1 MNFNTNIPDLSDLK
15 KIYDENGYNHIPEL
29 FSKSDM
35 ELINKEFDR
44 YIKDCVP
51 KMKEGE
57 VYYVDKTNKDTLMQ
71 MQKLEEYDDFF
82 YDLFH
87 NSKIKELA
95 ANALGEDVI
104 PRAMEYFNK
113 PPGKSN
119 PTPPHQDGYYF
130 NLDNDKAV
138 TGWLAL
144 EDVDDENGCIHY
156 VKGSHKYEGYRPHGK
171 SEILGFSKGVTDFGT
186 EEDKKNTVKFE
197 GKAGMFLMHHAKI
210 IHFADPNKSKTRSRR
225 AFGFVYHGVSAKH
238 DKQKEKMEQEQLKA
252 ELKSKNKFGKTI
264 TLKLKTSKF
273 RTITR
278 SKTIKAPTQ
287 LADVIYRVAF
297 ELLIPNSRGTYRL
310 MGVGLSSLSDNIGS
324 VETDFLDDH
333 DIKQEKLEKT
343 IDQIRE
349 KVGANAIGKGRG
361 FNLEQPIKKK

>member
-1 MNFNTNIPDLSDLK
+1 MNFNSNIPDLGDLK
-15 KIYDENGYNHIPEL
+15 NIYDENGYNHIPEL

-57 VYYVDKTNKDTLMQ
+57 VYYVDKENKDTLMQ
-71 MQKLEEYDDFF
+71 MQMLEEYDAFF
-82 YDLFH
+82 HDLFH

-144 EDVDDENGCIHY
+144 EDVDDEN
-156 VKGSHKYEGYRPHGK
+156 
-171 SEILGFSKGVTDFGT
+171 
-186 EEDKKNTVKFE
+186 NTVKFE

-252 ELKSKNKFGKTI
+252 ELKSKNK
-264 TLKLKTSKF
+264 L
-273 RTITR
+273 
-278 SKTIKAPTQ
+278 
-287 LADVIYRVAF
+287 
-297 ELLIPNSRGTYRL
+297 
-310 MGVGLSSLSDNIGS
+310 
-324 VETDFLDDH
+324 
-333 DIKQEKLEKT
+333 
-343 IDQIRE
+343 
-349 KVGANAIGKGRG
+349 
-361 FNLEQPIKKK
+361 

>member
-1 MNFNTNIPDLSDLK
+1 MNFNTNTPELSDLK

-35 ELINKEFDR
+35 ELINNEFDR

-57 VYYVDKTNKDTLMQ
+57 VYYVDKENKDTLMQ
-71 MQKLEEYDDFF
+71 MQKLEEYDAFF
-82 YDLFH
+82 HDLFH

-252 ELKSKNKFGKTI
+252 ELKSAKELSGDEISKITDELTKNFS
-264 TLKLKTSKF
+264 SKINHL
-273 RTITR
+273 T
-278 SKTIKAPTQ
+278 
-287 LADVIYRVAF
+287 
-297 ELLIPNSRGTYRL
+297 LLIINPASILGSYNGETMLIKIDSENVKIIFSTVRL
-310 MGVGLSSLSDNIGS
+310 LS
-324 VETDFLDDH
+324 
-333 DIKQEKLEKT
+333 
-343 IDQIRE
+343 
-349 KVGANAIGKGRG
+349 
-361 FNLEQPIKKK
+361 

>member
-1 MNFNTNIPDLSDLK
+1 MDF
-15 KIYDENGYNHIPEL
+15 
-29 FSKSDM
+29 
-35 ELINKEFDR
+35 INKEFDR

-57 VYYVDKTNKDTLMQ
+57 VYYVDKSNKETLMQ
-71 MQKLEEYDDFF
+71 MQKLEDYDSFF

-95 ANALGEDVI
+95 ANALGEEVI

-130 NLDNDKAV
+130 NLNNDKAV

-144 EDVDDENGCIHY
+144 EDVDDENGCINY
-156 VKGSHKYEGYRPHGK
+156 VRGSHKKEGYRPHGK

-238 DKQKEKMEQEQLKA
+238 DKHKEKIEQEKLKA
-252 ELKSKNKFGKTI
+252 ELKSQNK
-264 TLKLKTSKF
+264 L
-273 RTITR
+273 
-278 SKTIKAPTQ
+278 
-287 LADVIYRVAF
+287 
-297 ELLIPNSRGTYRL
+297 
-310 MGVGLSSLSDNIGS
+310 
-324 VETDFLDDH
+324 
-333 DIKQEKLEKT
+333 
-343 IDQIRE
+343 
-349 KVGANAIGKGRG
+349 
-361 FNLEQPIKKK
+361 